1 MKLDSQIKHFT
12 KISLDKANDAVK
24 RVTRGTMK
32 DIVSKTAI
40 DTGLLVNNWVASKG
54 NPEFKSDRLA
64 DESASDSLQGINDV
78 TKNYTKKDWGTSIWM
93 TNSLP
98 YANAIEMG
106 TRSKKS
112 PQGMLRV
119 SVLESPKHL
128 KK

>member
-12 KISLDKANDAVK
+12 KISLDKANSAVK
-24 RVTRGTMK
+24 RVTKGTME
-32 DIVSKTAI
+32 DIIRKTAV
-40 DTGLLVNNWVASKG
+40 DTGLLVNNWITSKG
-54 NPEFKSDRLA
+54 NPEFKVDRLA

-78 TKNYTKKDWGTSIWM
+78 TKNYTKKDWGMSIWM
-93 TNSLP
+93 TNSLH

-112 PQGMLRV
+112 PQGMLRI